1 MEFRSLDSCLRL
13 DQCAFV
19 KQKRLSLSQLRAIEA
34 VASRRNFSDA
44 AGLLGVS
51 QPSVSNHVTAV
62 ESRFGMQL
70 FERRG
75 HQAVQS
81 RELEQLL
88 PKLRTIL
95 TLVEE
100 LEGEMEGRRALET
113 GHLRVGYSTYQVA
126 VPILTSFMQRFPNVQ
141 VEARSMASS
150 DLVNRLESGDLDVVC
165 ITAREVPGQMSGIC
179 LRDMRIVLAVP
190 ETHPFATK
198 RSVTLKDLAG
208 QPLIQREVTS
218 NTRKL
223 LEARAA
229 LARVPLTTI
238 LAVGS
243 WGSIVEMVRAGVGL
257 GIGLDV
263 EVDDVPG
270 IVRVELEDKSLTAS
284 QFLVYL
290 PERRVVSAVQAFLST
305 ASELCPR

>member
-1 MEFRSLDSCLRL
+1 M
-13 DQCAFV
+13 

-51 QPSVSNHVTAV
+51 QPSISNHVTAV
-62 ESRFGMQL
+62 ESRFGVQL

-81 RELEQLL
+81 QELERLL

-95 TLVEE
+95 TLVDE

-113 GHLRVGYSTYQVA
+113 GHLRVGYSTYQIA
-126 VPILTSFMQRFPNVQ
+126 VPILTRFMRRFPNVQ

-150 DLVNRLESGDLDVVC
+150 DLASRLESGDLDVAC
-165 ITAREVPGQMSGIC
+165 ITAREIPAHLSGIW
-179 LRDMRIVLAVP
+179 LRDMKIVLAVP
-190 ETHPFATK
+190 VSHPFAEK
-198 RSVTLKDLAG
+198 GRVSFKDLVG

-229 LARVPLTTI
+229 LARAPLTTI

-243 WGSIVEMVRAGVGL
+243 WGSIVEMIRAGVGL
-257 GIGLDV
+257 GVGLDV
-263 EVDDVPG
+263 EVENVPG
-270 IVRVELEDKSLTAS
+270 ITRVEVDDKALKAS
-284 QFLVYL
+284 QFLVHL

-305 ASELCPR
+305 ATELAPK